1 MPPHKANMDARNST
15 GLDPG
20 AVHDLLFPSV
30 GGRELRSLG
39 YALRA
44 RRSRAGRA
52 ASQPG
57 APDHGAVEGAG
68 GVGQHRGMSH
78 HTTREHIPAMQN
90 ETRQTTPAA
99 AFSRSSIKRLPAK
112 LREAVDQAIADGAT
126 IDEIT
131 ERIRTEGE
139 TCSRSAVG
147 RYAKDMRDLI
157 RKQQGTDRTIKAWV
171 DALGERPEGGA
182 GLMLIET
189 LQTMVLATVAAL
201 NARDEP
207 ASLQELDRLSHILKR
222 IEGTD
227 KLRKD
232 RERAAEKAKSAGRA
246 KGQGGLSPEAVAII
260 RAEVEGRAPPPPPA
274 PRTVTSAPVDPWN
287 PAEFPAVPVNPDE
300 SHLSPANHYES
311 WTEIAPRVY
320 RTSPTSILSLG
331 PAEARASKVF
341 PDTPLDPLPA
351 DRTPGRDPGEKSGFI
366 PPDPCGSRPK
376 NEPAASRH
384 IAHSTWPCPPPL

>member
-1 MPPHKANMDARNST
+1 MSQET
-15 GLDPG
+15 
-20 AVHDLLFPSV
+20 S
-30 GGRELRSLG
+30 RER
-39 YALRA
+39 
-44 RRSRAGRA
+44 
-52 ASQPG
+52 
-57 APDHGAVEGAG
+57 
-68 GVGQHRGMSH
+68 
-78 HTTREHIPAMQN
+78 IPAMQN

-131 ERIRTEGE
+131 ERIRAEGGD
-139 TCSRSAVG
+139 CSRSAVG

-157 RKQQGTDRTIKAWV
+157 RKQQETDRTIKAWV

-189 LQTMVLATVAAL
+189 LQTMVLATVSAMS
-201 NARDEP
+201 ARDEP

-222 IEGTD
+222 IESTE

-232 RERAAEKAKSAGRA
+232 RERAAEKAKAEKAKSAGRA

-260 RAEVEGRAPPPPPA
+260 RAEVEGRPPPPPR
-274 PRTVTSAPVDPWN
+274 PHRKVTTAPVDPWD
-287 PAEFPAVPVNPDE
+287 PESFPAIRDNPGESHSIPDNPDE

-311 WTEIAPRVY
+311 WIEIAPRVY

-331 PAEARASKVF
+331 PADGDARN
-341 PDTPLDPLPA
+341 TPGLDPGA
-351 DRTPGRDPGEKSGFI
+351 GHV
-366 PPDPCGSRPK
+366 RP
-376 NEPAASRH
+376 
-384 IAHSTWPCPPPL
+384 